1 MVYSKRGGFP
11 FYDMN
16 INIKTTNITL
26 NQALREFIEKKI
38 APLEKFTR
46 IIHNEDYRSPSGKVK
61 SVLEAFVEIEKGTHH
76 KKGPFF
82 RAECQLKL
90 PREIIRSE
98 AHSTD
103 LRTAIDQVE
112 KELQRELNQLKR
124 RSIAKIKR
132 KSRVFKKELKISP
145 SARFY
150 KKTRVREEGE

>member
-1 MVYSKRGGFP
+1 MVYQKRGGFP

-16 INIKTTNITL
+16 INIKTTNIIL
-26 NQALREFIEKKI
+26 NQAFREFIEKKI

-46 IIHNEDYRSPSGKVK
+46 IIHNENYRSPSGKVK

-90 PREIIRSE
+90 PRKIIRSE
-98 AHSTD
+98 AQSTN
-103 LRTAIDQVE
+103 LRIAINQV
-112 KELQRELNQLKR
+112 KDELQRKLKKLKR

-132 KSRVFKKELKISP
+132 KSRVSKKELKISP

-150 KKTRVREEGE
+150 KKTRAREEGE

>member
-1 MVYSKRGGFP
+1 MVYQKRGGFP

-16 INIKTTNITL
+16 INIKTTNIIL
-26 NQALREFIEKKI
+26 DQALREFIEKKI
-38 APLEKFTR
+38 APLEKFGRT
-46 IIHNEDYRSPSGKVK
+46 IHNEDYRSPSGKVK

-90 PREIIRSE
+90 PRKIIRSE

-103 LRTAIDQVE
+103 LRTAIDQV
-112 KELQRELNQLKR
+112 KDELQRKLKKLKR
-124 RSIAKIKR
+124 RSIAQIKR
-132 KSRVFKKELKISP
+132 KSRVLKKGLKISP

-150 KKTRVREEGE
+150 KKTRTREEGE

>member
-16 INIKTTNITL
+16 ISIKTTNITL

-38 APLEKFTR
+38 APLEKFTK

-90 PREIIRSE
+90 PRKIIRSE
-98 AHSTD
+98 AHSTN
-103 LRTAIDQVE
+103 LRTAIDQV
-112 KELQRELNQLKR
+112 KDELQRKLKKLQR
-124 RSIAKIKR
+124 RSLAKIKR
-132 KSRVFKKELKISP
+132 KSRVLKKGLKISP

-150 KKTRVREEGE
+150 KKNRVREEGE